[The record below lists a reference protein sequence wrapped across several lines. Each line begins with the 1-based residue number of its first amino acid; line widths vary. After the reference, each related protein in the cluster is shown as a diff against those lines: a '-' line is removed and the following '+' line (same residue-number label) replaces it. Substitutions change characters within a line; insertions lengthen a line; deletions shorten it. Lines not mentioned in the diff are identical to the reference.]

1 MSADATLA
9 AESAAGGAPLTRADN
24 DVRPVRF
31 IGAQRTVLLS
41 ATTIIAINIWTGAPI
56 AALWVGSRVVGQRLL
71 SMTAVFAVIVTLA
84 VLISAMTFVLIRLS
98 ARYDKLVGRPTG
110 KPTPVPWLRSM
121 RAEDT
126 DLLRAER
133 GNTAVEMI
141 VVASAVIAIVSLEVW
156 FLFFAGSPLP
166 GA

>member
-9 AESAAGGAPLTRADN
+9 AQSADGGASLARADN
-24 DVRPVRF
+24 ARPVRF

-41 ATTIIAINIWTGAPI
+41 ATTLIAINIWTGAPL
-56 AALWVGSRVVGQRLL
+56 AALWVGSRVVGQSLL

-84 VLISAMTFVLIRLS
+84 VLVSLMTFALIRLS

-126 DLLRAER
+126 DLLRSER
-133 GNTAVEMI
+133 GNTAVEII
-141 VVASAVIAIVSLEVW
+141 VVASAVIAIVSFEVW

>member
-1 MSADATLA
+1 MSVDAALA
-9 AESAAGGAPLTRADN
+9 AESADGGASLPHPDN
-24 DVRPVRF
+24 DARPVRF
-31 IGAQRTVLLS
+31 IRAQRTVLLS
-41 ATTIIAINIWTGAPI
+41 ATTLIAINIWTGAPL
-56 AALWVGSRVVGQRLL
+56 AALWVGSQVVGQRLL

-84 VLISAMTFVLIRLS
+84 VLVSAMTFALIRLS
-98 ARYDKLVGRPTG
+98 ARYDKLVGRPAG